1 MTNKDIINKW
11 NNFYDSKGIAD
22 ELKLKYLNYIKIL
35 LDNNS
40 PIIFDF
46 QHLAQ
51 LLGRQPFYLASVVN
65 SPDNHYREFKI
76 KKRSG
81 GYRLITAPFP
91 ALLEMQ
97 EWIYQNILIQ
107 IPINPC
113 AHGFTAKKS
122 IITSSKLHT
131 GKKELL
137 KLDLKDYFPSIKIN
151 RIISIFKNLGYPN
164 IIAFY
169 LASICSFEEG
179 LPQGAP
185 TSPILSNIISKE
197 LDKRLL
203 SLSKKFNL
211 KYTRYA
217 DDLTFSGENIP
228 STFIKYV
235 TDIITNEGF
244 NVNEAKTRLYKSNTD
259 KIKGKRI
266 VTGISV
272 SEEKI
277 KIPRKYKRELKQE
290 LHYIFTFGL
299 HSHIS
304 KLKIKKINYIY
315 SVIGKVNFWLS
326 VEPDNE
332 YAIESKKKL
341 IEIYKSIYISQI
353 QT

>member
-1 MTNKDIINKW
+1 VTNKDIINKW

-35 LDNNS
+35 LDNNT

-65 SPDNHYREFKI
+65 SPSNHYREFRI

-91 ALLEMQ
+91 ALLEIQ

-107 IPINPC
+107 IAINPC

-151 RIISIFKNLGYPN
+151 RIISIFKSLGYPN

-169 LASICSFEEG
+169 LASICSFEES

-185 TSPILSNIISKE
+185 TSPILSNIISRN

-203 SLSKKFNL
+203 SLSKKFKL

-217 DDLTFSGENIP
+217 DDLTFSGDNIP
-228 STFIKYV
+228 SIFIEYATK
-235 TDIITNEGF
+235 IITNEGF

-277 KIPRKYKRELKQE
+277 KIPRNYKRELKQE

-299 HSHIS
+299 QSHIS
-304 KLKIKKINYIY
+304 KLKIKNINYLHSI
-315 SVIGKVNFWLS
+315 IGKVNFWIS

-332 YAIESKKKL
+332 YAIESRKKL
-341 IEIYKSIYISQI
+341 IEIYKSNYILRV
-353 QT
+353 